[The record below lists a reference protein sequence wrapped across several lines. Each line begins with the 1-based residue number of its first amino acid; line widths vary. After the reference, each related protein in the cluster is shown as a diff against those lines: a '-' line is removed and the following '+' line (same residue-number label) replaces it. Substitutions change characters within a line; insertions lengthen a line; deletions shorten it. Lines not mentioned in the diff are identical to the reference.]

1 MGWEHGLPAQI
12 CHGKR
17 DCNFGDLLEA
27 GPRIPIIRMSSLR
40 GERPPTLFGVW
51 GLPRI
56 TWKILH
62 LLLPEIE
69 LGFYPA
75 RVKLK
80 HHQVGLLSTSRCGW
94 SSAAYP
100 AAHHLHLYWIPFCH
114 LPNQSPSWESR
125 ARLGQK
131 VRICP
136 LSTITLG
143 LWCPRSQ
150 GHLHCSHACVNQ
162 DDKRQADPT
171 ESPAEPG

>member
-80 HHQVGLLSTSRCGW
+80 HHQVGLLSTSRCGAVLPTQQPITCI
-94 SSAAYP
+94 STGYHFATYQIKVP
-100 AAHHLHLYWIPFCH
+100 AGNP
-114 LPNQSPSWESR
+114 
-125 ARLGQK
+125 G
-131 VRICP
+131 
-136 LSTITLG
+136 LG
-143 LWCPRSQ
+143 LGRKSGFVPCPPSLLGFGVPEARDTCIA
-150 GHLHCSHACVNQ
+150 LMLV
-162 DDKRQADPT
+162 
-171 ESPAEPG
+171 